1 MKMKATYLIP
11 LVLLG
16 IWNCKQEDKKSTSG
30 PISIEIEKPRKQSQE
45 MESIAQYLGI
55 SLSDSVDIESQF
67 HCWIIDEN
75 ENVANV
81 DVSNAIN
88 LFKKISKTGKSDV
101 YPIFGTKTGKK
112 VLVIMSN
119 QGFGGNIRGVFLI
132 DKSSLEIKKVEFD
145 HVAESEGYG
154 AAITL
159 STFESQFEGTKVNFS
174 TNTYGLKQN
183 GKIIIPGSKLV
194 DGISGA
200 TITSRLTVE
209 MINDNLKKYK
219 VFFE

>member
-1 MKMKATYLIP
+1 MKAKYLVP

-16 IWNCKQEDKKSTSG
+16 MWNCKQQDKKSVPE
-30 PISIEIEKPRKQSQE
+30 PINTTVEKPPKQSQE
-45 MESIAQYLGI
+45 MEKIAQYLGV
-55 SLSDSVDIESQF
+55 SPTDSVDIEAQLQ
-67 HCWIIDEN
+67 CWTIDEN
-75 ENVANV
+75 EIVENT
-81 DVSNAIN
+81 DVSTAVA
-88 LFKKISKTGKSDV
+88 LFKNIIKTGKSDV
-101 YPIFGTKTGKK
+101 YPIFGIDGKNE
-112 VLVIMSN
+112 VLIIMSN
-119 QGFGGNIRGVFLI
+119 KGFGGNIRGFFLI
-132 DKSSLEIKKVEFD
+132 DKNSLEIKKVEFD

-159 STFESQFEGTKVNFS
+159 STFENQFEGTQVNFS

-183 GKIIIPGSKLV
+183 GKIMIPGSTLV

-219 VFFE
+219 VFFQ

>member
-1 MKMKATYLIP
+1 MKAKYLIP

-16 IWNCKQEDKKSTSG
+16 MWNCKQQDKKSTPD

-55 SLSDSVDIESQF
+55 SPSDSVNIENRI
-67 HCWIIDEN
+67 HCWAIDEN
-75 ENVANV
+75 KNVANV
-81 DVSNAIN
+81 DFSNAIN

-101 YPIFGTKTGKK
+101 YPIFGTKTGKE
-112 VLVIMSN
+112 VLIIMSN

-132 DKSSLEIKKVEFD
+132 DKSNLEIKKVEFD

-159 STFESQFEGTKVNFS
+159 STFESQFEGTMVNFS